1 MITLYNWAIRHDI
14 TPGAL
19 AELQTILAGAPDGES
34 DAPDAPHATTDAS
47 ESAVQARIRTHTSR
61 LGWRLWRNN
70 CGAGK
75 LDSGSFVRWGLAND
89 SAALSQ
95 QVKSGDLIGIRP
107 VLITAAH
114 VGQTIGQFASVECK
128 RGDWKPS
135 RTDKREIAQRRWVE
149 IVTALGGYAVIT
161 NTADGIDNRVNTR

>member
-1 MITLYNWAIRHDI
+1 MLTLFNWATRHDI

-19 AELQTILAGAPDGES
+19 AELQTILAGAA
-34 DAPDAPHATTDAS
+34 DAPPSHATHPTS
-47 ESAVQARIRTHTSR
+47 EAAVQSNIRVVTSR

-70 CGAGK
+70 VGAGK
-75 LDSGSFVRWGLAND
+75 LDSGSFVRFGLAND
-89 SAALSQ
+89 TPQMNA

-107 VLITAAH
+107 VLITPAH
-114 VGQTIGQFASVECK
+114 VGQVIGQFASVECK

-161 NTADGIDNRVNTR
+161 NDVEVLK